1 MTGASV
7 WRCRKGG
14 LCTTGGAQ
22 RRPSPPQTHPLTP
35 GRRSAPPRLF
45 RRSWRRGQRRPAP
58 PRDGNPPLPPPKTAA
73 TTSPISAHHKCL
85 ATSNTASATVAATAA
100 QATPLGATGALRG
113 GRAGGWRRKPPR
125 FGSVRGACV
134 HAPALCTDCRPRGWS
149 IRHSTPRAALCL
161 ARAWVDKAGAACAR
175 ASPPVFPSHPT
186 YAWLFRPRLCCPLC
200 NPRNSPSSLLHGTP
214 PRLRSFPLL
223 HPLLPSFNSLP
234 SPSLRHF
241 PTVLPV
247 FTQWL
252 FSAPTAAVPT
262 SRRSARLP
270 TAAKCSATSI
280 ALGPTASGWRRSL
293 LLRRR
298 LRQPQRRLRHGKR
311 RCRPRRGGSQLTPTR
326 IVGG

>member
-1 MTGASV
+1 MAPAPLRGGCGARSTV
-7 WRCRKGG
+7 PSHLHRPCTLDTPPLAHVGHPPPPRERACAEGG
-14 LCTTGGAQ
+14 LLEV
-22 RRPSPPQTHPLTP
+22 PPCQPLHK
-35 GRRSAPPRLF
+35 RS
-45 RRSWRRGQRRPAP
+45 
-58 PRDGNPPLPPPKTAA
+58 PLPVASTAG
-73 TTSPISAHHKCL
+73 
-85 ATSNTASATVAATAA
+85 
-100 QATPLGATGALRG
+100 QLGTGALSGPPDAGQGEGGGNRRG